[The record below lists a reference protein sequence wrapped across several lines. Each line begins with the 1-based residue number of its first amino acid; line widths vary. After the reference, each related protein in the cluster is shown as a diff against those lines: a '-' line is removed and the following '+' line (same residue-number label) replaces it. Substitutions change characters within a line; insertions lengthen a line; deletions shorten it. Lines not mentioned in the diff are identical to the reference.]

1 MIKKLSRF
9 SLTSK
14 QSTTETHLSFIPI
27 VSLIVSSTVLILVIV
42 LATAIGSVQI
52 NPLEVAS
59 SIWHGLTGQLSTT
72 TDTIIW
78 KIRLPRVLLAGFVG
92 AALSLSGLAYQGIFR
107 NPLADPYLLGS
118 ASGAGF
124 AATIVLLYAAN
135 YPLLAQI
142 GVPLAAFIG
151 ALLSVLTV
159 VFLARQGSRLHIIA
173 LILSGVVVGSSL
185 TAFTS
190 FMMLMAREQTNEV
203 LAWMLGSFS
212 LATWSKL
219 SILSPLVII
228 TFIALLL
235 LSRPLNLLQLGDEQA
250 LQLGIPVERLK
261 FVLLAIASLATAAAV
276 SVSGIIG
283 FVGLMIPHAVRL
295 AFGGD
300 YRKLLPLALLWGA
313 TFMILADLMA
323 RTLISPSEIP
333 VGVITA
339 LVGGPF
345 FLYLLKR
352 RKF

>member
-1 MIKKLSRF
+1 MIKDV
-9 SLTSK
+9 SK
-14 QSTTETHLSFIPI
+14 NFIPSKNLP
-27 VSLIVSSTVLILVIV
+27 VSVKTISIPFLPLVCSIGALVLVI
-42 LATAIGSVQI
+42 LIATGIGSVKI
-52 NPLEVAS
+52 NPLDTTTA
-59 SIWHGLTGQLSTT
+59 IWHGITGNLSST

-78 KIRLPRVLLAGFVG
+78 KIRLPRVLLAGLVG

-124 AATIVLLYAAN
+124 AATVVLIYGGSST
-135 YPLLAQI
+135 LLAQI
-142 GVPLAAFIG
+142 GVPMAAFVG

-159 VFLARQGSRLHIIA
+159 VFLARQGTRLHIVA

-185 TAFTS
+185 TALTS

-212 LATWSKL
+212 LATWAKL
-219 SILSPLVII
+219 TILFPLVLI
-228 TFIALLL
+228 TFILLFI
-235 LSRPLNLLQLGDEQA
+235 LSKALNLLQLGDEQA
-250 LQLGIPVERLK
+250 MQLGIPVERLK
-261 FVLLAIASLATAAAV
+261 FILLTIASLATAAAV

-300 YRKLLPLALLWGA
+300 YRKLLPLGLIWGA
-313 TFMILADLMA
+313 AFMILADLIA

-352 RKF
+352 RSF

>member
-1 MIKKLSRF
+1 MIKQLSKNVFPWRKT
-9 SLTSK
+9 TSY
-14 QSTTETHLSFIPI
+14 SIFPTAFLPILLSAIALAI
-27 VSLIVSSTVLILVIV
+27 VIV
-42 LATAIGSVQI
+42 IATGIGSVRISPIDATQ
-52 NPLEVAS
+52 
-59 SIWHGLTGQLSTT
+59 SIWHGLTANLTTT

-124 AATIVLLYAAN
+124 AATVVLIYAAN

-159 VFLARQGSRLHIIA
+159 VFLARQGSRLHIVA

-212 LATWSKL
+212 LANWTKL
-219 SILSPLVII
+219 SILSPLVCI
-228 TFIALLL
+228 TFIALFV

-261 FVLLAIASLATAAAV
+261 FLLLTIASLATAAAV

-300 YRKLLPLALLWGA
+300 YRKLLPLGLLWGA
-313 TFMILADLMA
+313 IFMILADLLA

-352 RKF
+352 KKF